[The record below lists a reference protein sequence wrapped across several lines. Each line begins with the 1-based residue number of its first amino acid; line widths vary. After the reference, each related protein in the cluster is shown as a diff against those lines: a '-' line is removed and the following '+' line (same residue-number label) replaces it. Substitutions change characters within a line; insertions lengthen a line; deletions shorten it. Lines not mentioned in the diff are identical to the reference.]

1 MNARSYTARVH
12 AAFVVCVVCVVVA
25 AAGCQKPTSSA
36 APSEPAASAASQP
49 PDSAASTT
57 AAASQ
62 PTLVTEE
69 NFVRAE
75 SDKYFNSRVEG
86 SGIGK
91 LGILR
96 ELMPIDKQAV
106 IRSNRDTLYSP
117 GVFDLEAGPVT
128 VTLPDP
134 GKRFMSA
141 LVIDQDEYALK
152 TVYAPATF
160 TISKNDAETRYV
172 LIGVRTFANPNDPA
186 DMKAAHALQDHVKV
200 EQAGTGS
207 WEVPR
212 WDAASQD
219 NVRARL
225 IQRAA
230 TLTDSRGMFG
240 PRGQVDP
247 EKHLIGAASGWGGN
261 NEKDAIYLIVVP
273 PKNDG
278 KTVHTMR
285 VEPGVPVD
293 AFWSVSVYGQDG
305 YFHKNDLDAYSVND
319 VTAKKAADGSVT
331 IQFGGCDGKVQNC
344 LPIMAGWNYWVRLY
358 RPKQA
363 ILDGT
368 WKFPEAKPAS

>member
-1 MNARSYTARVH
+1 MNARNNAANMR
-12 AAFVVCVVCVVVA
+12 AAFVVGIVVA
-25 AAGCQKPTSSA
+25 TAGCQKPTSSET
-36 APSEPAASAASQP
+36 PSEPAATAASQP
-49 PDSAASTT
+49 PDSGTSTPAS
-57 AAASQ
+57 ASQ
-62 PTLVTEE
+62 LTPVTEE

-75 SDKYFNSRVEG
+75 SDKYFNTRVAS

-91 LGILR
+91 LGVLR
-96 ELMPIDKQAV
+96 ELMPIDNQSV

-160 TISKNDAETRYV
+160 TVSKGDADTRHV
-172 LIGVRTFANPNDPA
+172 LIGVRTFADPNNPE
-186 DMKAAHALQDHVKV
+186 DMKAAHALQDQVKV
-200 EQAGTGS
+200 EQAATGS

-212 WDAASQD
+212 WDSASQN
-219 NVRARL
+219 NVRAQL
-225 IQRAA
+225 IQRAS

-240 PRGQVDP
+240 PRGLVDP

-261 NEKDAIYLIVVP
+261 NERDALYLTVVP

-278 KTVHTMR
+278 ETVHTIK
-285 VEPGVPVD
+285 VPPGVPVN
-293 AFWSVSVYGQDG
+293 AFWSVSVYGPDG

-331 IQFGGCDGKVQNC
+331 IQFGGCDGKVPNC
-344 LPIMAGWNYWVRLY
+344 LPIVKGWNYWVRLY

-368 WKFPEAKPAS
+368 WKFPQAKPAS

>member
-1 MNARSYTARVH
+1 MSARNNAAHLRAV
-12 AAFVVCVVCVVVA
+12 FIVGIVVA
-25 AAGCQKPTSSA
+25 VAGCQKSPSSA

-49 PDSAASTT
+49 VDSAASTT
-57 AAASQ
+57 ASASQ

-75 SDKYFNSRVEG
+75 SDKYFNNRVAG

-106 IRSNRDTLYSP
+106 VRSNRDTLYSP

-160 TISKNDAETRYV
+160 TVSKNDAETRYV
-172 LIGVRTFANPNDPA
+172 LIGVRTFADPNDSA
-186 DMKAAHALQDHVKV
+186 DMKVAHALQDQVKV

-207 WEVPR
+207 WEAPG
-212 WDAASQD
+212 WDSASQD
-219 NVRARL
+219 NVRAQL

-240 PRGQVDP
+240 PRGKVDP
-247 EKHLIGAASGWGGN
+247 HKHLIGAASGWGGN
-261 NEKDAIYLIVVP
+261 NEKDALYLTVVP
-273 PKNDG
+273 PENDG
-278 KTVHTMR
+278 KTVHTMK

-293 AFWSVSVYGQDG
+293 AFWSVSVYGPDG
-305 YFHKNDLDAYSVND
+305 YFQKNDLDAYSVNN
-319 VTAKKAADGSVT
+319 VTARKATDGSVT
-331 IQFGGCDGKVQNC
+331 IQFGGCDGKVPNC
-344 LPIMAGWNYWVRLY
+344 LPIMDGWNYWVRLY

>member
-1 MNARSYTARVH
+1 MNARNNATHVC
-12 AAFVVCVVCVVVA
+12 AAFVACIVVA
-25 AAGCQKPTSSA
+25 AAGCQKPTDSV
-36 APSEPAASAASQP
+36 APSEPAASGTSQP
-49 PDSAASTT
+49 ADAGIPTSAS
-57 AAASQ
+57 ASQ

-75 SDKYFNSRVEG
+75 SDKYFGNRVAG

-96 ELMPIDKQAV
+96 ELMPIDNQSV

-160 TISKNDAETRYV
+160 TVSKGDAETRYV
-172 LIGVRTFANPNDPA
+172 LIGVRTFADPNDPV
-186 DMKAAHALQDHVKV
+186 DMKSAHALQDQVKV

-207 WEVPR
+207 WDVPD
-212 WDAASQD
+212 WDSASQD
-219 NVRARL
+219 SVRAQL

-240 PRGQVDP
+240 PRGKVDP

-261 NEKDAIYLIVVP
+261 NEKDALYLTVVP

-278 KTVHTMR
+278 KTVHTIKIK
-285 VEPGVPVD
+285 PGVPVD
-293 AFWSVSVYGQDG
+293 AFWSVSVYGPDG

-331 IQFGGCDGKVQNC
+331 IQFGGCDGKVPNC
-344 LPIMAGWNYWVRLY
+344 LPIVKGWSYWVRLY

-368 WKFPEAKPAS
+368 WKFPEAIPAS

>member
-1 MNARSYTARVH
+1 MNAGNNTAVVG
-12 AAFVVCVVCVVVA
+12 AAFVACIVVA
-25 AAGCQKPTSSA
+25 AGGCQKPTDSV
-36 APSEPAASAASQP
+36 APSNPATSGTSQPADASASQP
-49 PDSAASTT
+49 K
-57 AAASQ
+57 
-62 PTLVTEE
+62 LVTEE

-75 SDKYFNSRVEG
+75 SDKYFSARVAG

-91 LGILR
+91 LGTLR
-96 ELMPIDKQAV
+96 ELMPIDKQSV
-106 IRSNRDTLYSP
+106 IRANRDTLYSP

-160 TISKNDAETRYV
+160 TVSKDDAETRHV
-172 LIGVRTFANPNDPA
+172 LIGVRTFADPNDPA
-186 DMKAAHALQDHVKV
+186 DMKAAHALQDQVKV
-200 EQAGTGS
+200 EQAGAGS
-207 WEVPR
+207 WEAPD
-212 WDAASQD
+212 WDSASRD
-219 NVRARL
+219 SVRAQL

-230 TLTDSRGMFG
+230 TLPDSRGMFG
-240 PRGQVDP
+240 PRGKVDP

-261 NEKDAIYLIVVP
+261 NEKDALYLTVVP

-278 KTVHTMR
+278 KTVHTMKI
-285 VEPGVPVD
+285 EPGVPVD
-293 AFWSVSVYGQDG
+293 AFWSVSVYGPDG

-319 VTAKKAADGSVT
+319 VTAKKAADGSIT
-331 IQFGGCDGKVQNC
+331 IQFGGCDGKAPNC
-344 LPIMAGWNYWVRLY
+344 LPIVKGWNYWVRLY